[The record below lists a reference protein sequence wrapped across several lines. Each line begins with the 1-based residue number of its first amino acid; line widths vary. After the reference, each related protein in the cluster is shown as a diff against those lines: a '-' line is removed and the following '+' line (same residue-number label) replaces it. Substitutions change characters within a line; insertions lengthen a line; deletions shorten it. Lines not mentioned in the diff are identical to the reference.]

1 MWYDLAEGERNMKPK
16 REYVPAPYRSKS
28 ISEIEAEEQ
37 LARETV
43 VNKAFERGEIT
54 SEERDGQI
62 KEMKETISQN
72 HRKRT
77 EL

>member
-1 MWYDLAEGERNMKPK
+1 MKPK
-16 REYVPAPYRSKS
+16 REYVPAPYCSKS

-37 LARETV
+37 LARETT